1 MKALVLFGLTLL
13 FAGSIALTWFLTKK
27 RCGSCPTPEP
37 CPECPTC
44 PTPDPCPT
52 CPVVDCS
59 KDCPYKAP
67 STLVVDMTTTPPT
80 AEFLG
85 IAMEYTG
92 QAQNQ
97 GIADKSA
104 IFSYQGLPDVEVFLA
119 YGGGTMYIAQ
129 VNAYYSPD
137 KPVIFGAGNVTSP
150 GVFTSSKVL
159 PVSVKI

>member
-1 MKALVLFGLTLL
+1 
-13 FAGSIALTWFLTKK
+13 
-27 RCGSCPTPEP
+27 
-37 CPECPTC
+37 
-44 PTPDPCPT
+44 
-52 CPVVDCS
+52 
-59 KDCPYKAP
+59 
-67 STLVVDMTTTPPT
+67 MTTTPPT

-92 QAQNQ
+92 QAQDQ
-97 GIADKSA
+97 GLADKSA
-104 IFSYQGLPDVEVFLA
+104 IFYKGLPDIEVYLS

-137 KPVIFGAGNVTSP
+137 KPVSFGSGNVTSP